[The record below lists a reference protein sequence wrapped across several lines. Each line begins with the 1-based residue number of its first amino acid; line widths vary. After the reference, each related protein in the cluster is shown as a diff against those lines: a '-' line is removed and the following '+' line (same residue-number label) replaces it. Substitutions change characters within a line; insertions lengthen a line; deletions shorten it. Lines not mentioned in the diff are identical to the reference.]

1 MGPKFLTLRTRFMG
15 TPGTVTDL
23 NIRNLYLE
31 ILFAAVLGGIATF
44 NSAFAIRLGASKEL
58 IAWLSA
64 APALI
69 AAIGS
74 IPAARFLA
82 GRRKRKLWL
91 FGSLFLT
98 RVGYGVIALMPLLF
112 RTNTALW
119 LVILIVVLNLP
130 AIFFSNG
137 WSA

>member
-1 MGPKFLTLRTRFMG
+1 MSPKHLTLRIPFLG
-15 TPGTVTDL
+15 TPGTVTER
-23 NIRNLYLE
+23 NIRYLYLE
-31 ILFAAVLGGIATF
+31 ILFAAVLGGITTF

-74 IPAARFLA
+74 IPSARFLA
-82 GRRKRKLWL
+82 SRRKRKAWL

-98 RVGYGVIALMPLLF
+98 RAG
-112 RTNTALW
+112 
-119 LVILIVVLNLP
+119 
-130 AIFFSNG
+130 
-137 WSA
+137 